1 MTNRLMAL
9 AAWFSCVAG
18 QCAVPASVW
27 DGIYSSDQA
36 QRGAAGY
43 RTACASCH
51 GDNLDG
57 TGQNPPLSGPDFTSN
72 WNGMSVGD
80 LFEKIQV
87 SMPADRPGKLSRI
100 QNAEILA
107 YILKVNAF
115 PAGNR
120 DLTADA
126 EALKSIQFQADKP
139 K

>member
-1 MTNRLMAL
+1 MAL
-9 AAWFSCVAG
+9 AWIGCVAG

-51 GDNLDG
+51 GDNLEG
-57 TGQNPPLSGPDFTSN
+57 TGQNPPLSGRDFTSN

-115 PAGNR
+115 PAGDR
-120 DLTADA
+120 DLTTDA